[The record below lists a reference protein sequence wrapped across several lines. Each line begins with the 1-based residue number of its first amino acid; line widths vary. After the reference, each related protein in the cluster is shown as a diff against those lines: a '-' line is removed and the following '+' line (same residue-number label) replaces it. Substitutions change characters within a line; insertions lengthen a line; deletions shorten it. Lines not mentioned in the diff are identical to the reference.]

1 LLQRNFSVSIP
12 STGFLIFPQGWPLAM
27 LIGSSRAILA
37 GGGAQAPSVGIE
49 WLMTTLYLCVF
60 SWANLLN

>member
-1 LLQRNFSVSIP
+1 
-12 STGFLIFPQGWPLAM
+12 LIFPQGWPLAM

-60 SWANLLN
+60 SWAKLLN